1 MPPPKGGQKIILS
14 ATGACAVSMFAH
26 RRKLTRMCIEC
37 AWSRPASW
45 AVCFADSLRRGPCLY
60 ACVTNCSPE
69 INIGP
74 NDYSPK
80 RNAAQ
85 IKTGKHFTDERDEHG
100 RRVACWPYGVT
111 RVGVAPGGEGWAVA
125 RGDDPQTGALG
136 HHHAGGRCTWGG
148 EGWAV
153 ARVDDPQ
160 AGGTW
165 GTITRALRAP
175 GTTPTGCLFPAMRNA
190 RTTRD
195 PLTRPDSREG
205 TARDNAEQ
213 CARCEPSI

>member
-1 MPPPKGGQKIILS
+1 MSGPLSVYPVCQPPFLKFFGGRFCRRLVPPDTKSIARKTKPNENDLDFWPHAPPKGGQKFIFS

-148 EGWAV
+148 R
-153 ARVDDPQ
+153 RVGSG
-160 AGGTW
+160 AG
-165 GTITRALRAP
+165 
-175 GTTPTGCLFPAMRNA
+175 
-190 RTTRD
+190 
-195 PLTRPDSREG
+195 
-205 TARDNAEQ
+205 
-213 CARCEPSI
+213 